1 MGNRK
6 LSDDE
11 IREIA
16 FKISEAMYNE
26 EEMDYYL
33 ELLQKET
40 GLSNFSD
47 YIFWPNEIGLDL
59 DAEFPEIIAK
69 IFEDMK
75 R

>member
-1 MGNRK
+1 MSSRK
-6 LSDDE
+6 LSNDE
-11 IREIA
+11 IRDIA
-16 FKISEAMYNE
+16 FKIYEAMYDE
-26 EEMDYYL
+26 EETDYYL

-47 YIFWPNEIGLDL
+47 YIFWPDEVGLDL
-59 DAEFPEIIAK
+59 DAEFSEIIAK